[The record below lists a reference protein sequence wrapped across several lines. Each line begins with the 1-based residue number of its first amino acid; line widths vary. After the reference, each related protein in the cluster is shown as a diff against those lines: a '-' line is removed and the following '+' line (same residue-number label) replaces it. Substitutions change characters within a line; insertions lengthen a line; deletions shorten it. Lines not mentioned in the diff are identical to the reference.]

1 MRASNVNIWIEAI
14 RLRTLPLALASVIAG
29 SALARFDGAF
39 NVRVFILALMTAAL
53 LQILSNL
60 ANDYGDAA
68 KGTDSAARIGPLRA
82 VQSGAITSA
91 RMKQG
96 IAFTACAAIL
106 TGAWLICEGLRG
118 LSLVNYIAF
127 IFLGLISVIAALTY
141 TMGKNPY
148 GYIGLGDITVFL
160 FFGLAGVL
168 GTYFLHRH
176 ELSSGA
182 VLIATVLGLFC
193 MGVLNLNNMRDMD
206 NDRRCGKMT
215 IPARLGVAGAKKYH
229 IFLIV
234 SGLAG
239 ATIFTVLNFKSVG
252 QLIIFLV
259 FPVFIR
265 DIKAVSKIKEHHEFD
280 PFLKRLS
287 LSILAFSVLF
297 TAGIFLIHDYK

>member
-1 MRASNVNIWIEAI
+1 MRASNVNIWIEGWVEF
-14 RLRTLPLALASVIAG
+14 LPLALASVIAG
-29 SALARFDGAF
+29 SALARFDGEF

-141 TMGKNPY
+141 TMGK
-148 GYIGLGDITVFL
+148 ILTVTQV
-160 FFGLAGVL
+160 GR
-168 GTYFLHRH
+168 YY
-176 ELSSGA
+176 
-182 VLIATVLGLFC
+182 
-193 MGVLNLNNMRDMD
+193 
-206 NDRRCGKMT
+206 
-215 IPARLGVAGAKKYH
+215 RL
-229 IFLIV
+229 
-234 SGLAG
+234 
-239 ATIFTVLNFKSVG
+239 
-252 QLIIFLV
+252 FLV
-259 FPVFIR
+259 WR
-265 DIKAVSKIKEHHEFD
+265 ES
-280 PFLKRLS
+280 
-287 LSILAFSVLF
+287 
-297 TAGIFLIHDYK
+297 